1 MCVRVVVG
9 ASNTMLPNLSGLA
22 LPGGDGG
29 PVAPMET
36 AGLKEMKQ
44 RLQQAKLKAKDL
56 KTKIAED
63 PKLKENV
70 ETLLTHWEK
79 LGTDVIYLVSAS
91 GSAAVDKA
99 IDLANFVWKSLR
111 NKETTSPFAD
121 PARIQKIRAAL
132 RQNLKSP
139 GSGGSISLN
148 GPIAL
153 DTGAKEKDEDAGKQL
168 AIEVIFDFLFC
179 VIMFCIEYTAS
190 GENLTQPVCYGRWG
204 LA

>member
-1 MCVRVVVG
+1 
-9 ASNTMLPNLSGLA
+9 MLPNLSGLA

-36 AGLKEMKQ
+36 AGIKEMKQ

-56 KTKIAED
+56 RTKIAED
-63 PKLKENV
+63 PKLKQHV
-70 ETLLTHWEK
+70 DTLLKQWEK

-99 IDLANFVWKSLR
+99 INLANFMWQSLG
-111 NKETTSPFAD
+111 NKEVTSPFAD

-132 RQNLKSP
+132 RENLRSP
-139 GSGGSISLN
+139 GSSGSISLN

-153 DTGAKEKDEDAGKQL
+153 DTGAKDEDAGKQL
-168 AIEVIFDFLFC
+168 AIEVVFDFLFC

-190 GENLTQPVCYGRWG
+190 GENLTQPICYGRWG